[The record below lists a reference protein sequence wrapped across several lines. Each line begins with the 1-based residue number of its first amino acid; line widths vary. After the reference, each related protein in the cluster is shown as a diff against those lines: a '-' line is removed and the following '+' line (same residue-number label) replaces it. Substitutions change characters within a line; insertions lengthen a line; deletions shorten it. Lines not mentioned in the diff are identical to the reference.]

1 MKHYNKLVRPY
12 LIWSILIV
20 IVPLLMIILYAVT
33 TGGNTLVNIQFT
45 LENFKKI
52 GEPIYLDVLK
62 KSFKL
67 GFISVA
73 FCLVIG
79 YILAYFIT
87 RFKDSTQDFLILLV
101 TIPMWINTLLRTYA
115 WISLLS
121 DNGVINNFLQL
132 IGLTPKELMYT
143 DFAVVLGL
151 ISDIL
156 PFMVIP
162 IHTSIRKIDPSLIEA
177 SYDLGANRFQTFV
190 RVILTPILTSIR
202 KIDSSLIEAS
212 HDLGANSFQT
222 FVHVILKMSIPGV
235 INCVMMTFLL
245 SISTFVIPKLL
256 GGGQY
261 MLIGNLIENQFIS
274 VGNWNFGSSISI
286 ILTVIILIGLSVMKR
301 FDREEKEER
310 DER

>member
-1 MKHYNKLVRPY
+1 MRHFSKLVRPY
-12 LIWSILIV
+12 LIWSLLIIMVPLILIV
-20 IVPLLMIILYAVT
+20 LYSFT
-33 TGGNTLVNIQFT
+33 TGGNELVNIRFT

-67 GFISVA
+67 GFASV
-73 FCLVIG
+73 FICLIVG

-87 RFKDSTQDFLILLV
+87 RFSDGMQDLLILFV

-121 DNGVINNFLQL
+121 DNGLINSFL
-132 IGLTPKELMYT
+132 GLFGLDAVSFMYT
-143 DFAVVLGL
+143 DFAVLMGL
-151 ISDIL
+151 VSDVL

-177 SYDLGANRFQTFV
+177 SHDLGANRVQTF
-190 RVILTPILTSIR
+190 IR
-202 KIDSSLIEAS
+202 
-212 HDLGANSFQT
+212 
-222 FVHVILKMSIPGV
+222 VILKMSIPGI
-235 INCVMMTFLL
+235 INGVMMTFLL

-261 MLIGNLIENQFIS
+261 TLIGNLIENQFIS
-274 VGNWNFGSSISI
+274 VGNWNFGSALSI
-286 ILTVIILIGLSVMKR
+286 ILTVIILIGLTLMKK
-301 FDREEKEER
+301 FDKEEKEEAQ
-310 DER
+310 

>member
-79 YILAYFIT
+79 YILAYFVT

-177 SYDLGANRFQTFV
+177 S
-190 RVILTPILTSIR
+190 
-202 KIDSSLIEAS
+202 

-235 INCVMMTFLL
+235 INGVMMTFLL